1 MSDPSS
7 QYFPIYSQIS
17 QILIDIFLEV
27 TQLYCPSVKWYLIVV
42 EWFVCPRDTRGR
54 VSYGKLVLVEGTD
67 KEQFKNPYVQRI
79 EGTVHP
85 ARDRVAGSP
94 H

>member
-1 MSDPSS
+1 MPLTPPCRSTPVLSILDYFFFVRLLKSVSDPSS

-42 EWFVCPRDTRGR
+42 EWFVCPRDTRGC
-54 VSYGKLVLVEGTD
+54 VALV
-67 KEQFKNPYVQRI
+67 
-79 EGTVHP
+79 
-85 ARDRVAGSP
+85 GSP
-94 H
+94 MAN

>member
-1 MSDPSS
+1 MS
-7 QYFPIYSQIS
+7 QGYQG
-17 QILIDIFLEV
+17 LC
-27 TQLYCPSVKWYLIVV
+27 CP
-42 EWFVCPRDTRGR
+42 GR

-85 ARDRVAGSP
+85 AQDRVAGSP